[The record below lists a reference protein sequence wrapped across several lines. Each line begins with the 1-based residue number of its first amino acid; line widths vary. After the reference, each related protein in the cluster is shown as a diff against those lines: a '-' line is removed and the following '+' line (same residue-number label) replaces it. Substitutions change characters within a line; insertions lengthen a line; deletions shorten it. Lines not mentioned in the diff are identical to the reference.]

1 MKKLLLML
9 CLLMGYVTLHAA
21 TATVNGITWNY
32 SVSNGEVTIGSGDWS
47 SPAIP
52 SSTSGAITIPSTLG
66 GCPVT
71 SIGDSAF
78 FGCSSL
84 TSVTIPEG
92 VTKIGD
98 SAFVLCI
105 NLTSVTI
112 PSSVT
117 SFGEGAFVDCFS
129 LTSITIPKGVV
140 DEFSIFA
147 DTFSDCR
154 SLQAFNV
161 APENAAFASLNGLL
175 LSKDGKTLLKC
186 PQGLTSVT
194 IPQSVTKIDDYAF
207 GRCFN
212 LTSVTIPSSVT
223 SIGDEAFSACHA
235 LTSVTIPSSVKT
247 IGFLA
252 FRRCIN
258 LRSVTIPS
266 SVTSMGWGA
275 FSTCANLTSVI
286 FKGRPPEVD
295 FDDYNYYG
303 VDEDQVFDGVFTATG
318 YYLPEYAADWESE
331 LWNEELEIQEVFWEG
346 IRMCLMK
353 TRPSPSPSSLS
364 SSSYQIPLPYPAA
377 SFTATPVG
385 MEQVT
390 LKVAAAK
397 GYVFAGWHKDNAF
410 TEACDSTLA
419 DYRNPTYTYNV
430 GAENVNFNAH
440 FVTVEEDTK
449 LDLVETKAITPK
461 GNDQRA
467 IQLVIDSYSLPKVS
481 VKELPAGMKFTAKP
495 VMKKGSKTEVEYPAN
510 TIYGTPTKP
519 GIYTVTVS
527 LTNTTVKKAVTKTF
541 NIEVPNLKAANDYFE
556 SGLENGEGESYK
568 VTTGVGDL
576 SDLPSLRLKNSNN
589 KLAVSGLPAGLKYDA
604 KTGQIIGVPTKAGDY
619 AVTLTVT
626 EGKIKSIS
634 TITVE
639 VEPLPEWVQ
648 TTFEGDWYEYGWYD
662 WYFYSNDYSPNYEQ
676 LGRFTMTVSNTG
688 KASVKMTLADT
699 SDSVS
704 VTDQFVVEK
713 VNEDTYR
720 FTGESKV
727 IDYKGEI
734 TFTIER
740 SEYDGTSRGVITD
753 FVLDGLNPKNEM
765 PFVIE
770 AEAWEDVWSNTSVSL
785 PTIEKTEMF
794 TCYFEEYEGEI
805 YGDLTL
811 EFKANSN
818 TVTSSFIFDVEI
830 EDYDGEP
837 LYAPSDNRTMTKCTS
852 QIVITDYDAEQGLYS
867 AIVPLYMKH
876 KEDGDWYDLGFIVP
890 LTINEDGDVKID
902 WDSVIS
908 THDDWGFGYW

>member
-331 LWNEELEIQEVFWEG
+331 LWNEELEIPEVMWEG

-397 GYVFAGWHKDNAF
+397 GYVFAGWHKDSAF

-430 GAENVNFNAH
+430 GSNNVNFNAH

-449 LDLVETKAITPK
+449 LDLVEVKEITSK
-461 GNDQRA
+461 GSDLRV

-481 VKELPAGMKFTAKP
+481 VKGLPAGMKFTAKP

-510 TIYGTPTKP
+510 CIYGTPTKP
-519 GIYTVTVS
+519 GVYTVTVS
-527 LTNTTVKKAVTKTF
+527 LTNATVKKAVTKTF
-541 NIEVPNLKAANDYFE
+541 TIEVPNLTAADKYFRYEIRNDE
-556 SGLENGEGESYK
+556 DDSYK

-604 KTGQIIGVPTKAGDY
+604 KTGQIIGVPTKPGVY
-619 AVTLTVT
+619 TVTLTVT
-626 EGKIKSIS
+626 EGKVKSIS

-648 TTFEGDWYEYGWYD
+648 GTFEGYSYEYGWYHD
-662 WYFYSNDYSPNYEQ
+662 YFYQRYPDDPDYERI
-676 LGRFTMTVSNTG
+676 GRFTLTVSNTG
-688 KASVKMTLADT
+688 KATIKTITASWSFALTAQL
-699 SDSVS
+699 
-704 VTDQFVVEK
+704 VEK
-713 VNEDTYR
+713 IDEDSYY
-720 FTGESKV
+720 FVGESKKRG
-727 IDYKGEI
+727 DKGRI
-734 TFTIER
+734 AFTIER
-740 SEYDGTSRGVITD
+740 SEYDGTPRGMITD
-753 FVLDGLNPKNEM
+753 FMFDATESGNEM
-765 PFVIE
+765 PYFIE
-770 AEAWEDVWSNTSVSL
+770 AEAWENVWSNTSVSL
-785 PTIEKTEMF
+785 PTIKKTQMF
-794 TCYFEEYEGEI
+794 TQYYDETEGEI
-805 YGDLTL
+805 FGDLTL

-837 LYAPSDNRTMTKCTS
+837 LYDSSDNKTMKKCTA
-852 QIVITDYDAEQGLYS
+852 QIVITDYDAGLYS

-876 KEDGDWYDLGFIVP
+876 LDDGEWIDLDFLVP
-890 LTINEDGDVKID
+890 LTIDESGDVEID
-902 WDSVIS
+902 WDNVLHA
-908 THDDWGFGYW
+908 HDDWADYYW